1 LPTILDRSVKTYAI
15 TALYILALLIKEQS
29 HKRKLRIA
37 LTAPTGKAAARLQE
51 VVFQVAERWCKDPRV
66 QRELG
71 TRCGIVSPV
80 HLRAMTIHRLLGGL
94 PHVSRFRHHRGN
106 PLQVDIVVVDEAS
119 MVDLP
124 LLAKLIRA
132 LPEQARLI
140 LLGDRN
146 QLASVE
152 AGAVL
157 SDICGDHPLN
167 CFTPDFADLV
177 TSLTG
182 ADAVTPPLSRST
194 ASSSHIQDCLIEL
207 QTNYRFAEESGIHRL
222 SLAVNRG
229 AGESALSILKEK
241 GDDDCRWMRIPPAGD
256 LSDELKDTII
266 KYFKEYMDHIDH
278 TGEYGLLF
286 DLFDRFR
293 ILCALRRGPYGVT
306 EINRLCEQILFE
318 SGLIRTLGPW
328 YPGRP
333 VMIIKNDYGTR
344 LFNGDVGLILPDPGA
359 FFRDAG

>member
-1 LPTILDRSVKTYAI
+1 
-15 TALYILALLIKEQS
+15 
-29 HKRKLRIA
+29 
-37 LTAPTGKAAARLQE
+37 
-51 VVFQVAERWCKDPRV
+51 
-66 QRELG
+66 
-71 TRCGIVSPV
+71 
-80 HLRAMTIHRLLGGL
+80 
-94 PHVSRFRHHRGN
+94 
-106 PLQVDIVVVDEAS
+106 

-167 CFTPDFADLV
+167 CFTPDFANLV

-182 ADAVTPPLSRST
+182 GDAVMPLLSWST
-194 ASSSHIQDCLIEL
+194 ANPSHIQNCLIEL
-207 QTNYRFAEESGIHRL
+207 QTDYRFLEESGIHRL

-229 AGESALSILKEK
+229 VGKSALSILKEK

-256 LSDELKDTII
+256 LSHVLEGTVMQ
-266 KYFKEYMDHIDH
+266 YFKEYMDNINN
-278 TGEYGLLF
+278 TIEYEFLF

-293 ILCALRRGPYGVT
+293 ILCALRRGPYGVA
-306 EINRLCEQILFE
+306 EINRLCERILFE
-318 SGLIRTLGPW
+318 SGLIRTIGPW
-328 YPGRP
+328 YPR
-333 VMIIKNDYGTR
+333 
-344 LFNGDVGLILPDPGA
+344 
-359 FFRDAG
+359 